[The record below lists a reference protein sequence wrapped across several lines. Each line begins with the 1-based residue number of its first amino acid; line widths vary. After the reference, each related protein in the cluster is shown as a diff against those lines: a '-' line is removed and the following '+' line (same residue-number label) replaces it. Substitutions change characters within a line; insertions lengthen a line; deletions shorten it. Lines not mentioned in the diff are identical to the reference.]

1 MVHEPGIRLNPLVH
15 LMQLPACDLYQKAE
29 GLWGKGFFLPNTK
42 PNAVLQIGPGRA
54 VEIIFSMEQID
65 SEQLYGQAAVA
76 AGLVY
81 HCNDEPYK
89 G

>member
-1 MVHEPGIRLNPLVH
+1 
-15 LMQLPACDLYQKAE
+15 MQLPASDLYQKAAE
-29 GLWGKGFFLPNTK
+29 LTEWLWGKGFFLPNIK

-54 VEIIFSMEQID
+54 VEIIFCMEQID

-76 AGLVY
+76 AALVY
-81 HCNDEPYK
+81 HCHDQLYK